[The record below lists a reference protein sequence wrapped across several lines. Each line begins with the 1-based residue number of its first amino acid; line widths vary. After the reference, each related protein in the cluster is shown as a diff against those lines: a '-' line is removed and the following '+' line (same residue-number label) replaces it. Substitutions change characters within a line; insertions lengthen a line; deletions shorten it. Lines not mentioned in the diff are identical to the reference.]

1 MNIIIWNFNSLQKIL
16 FVDEVVMKNLDRAT
30 VKDFHLKAEINL
42 VGSKIA
48 KVLTKMVAEEVLLEN
63 IKDKRITNEADTD
76 IY

>member
-48 KVLTKMVAEEVLLEN
+48 KVLIKMVAEEVLLEN